1 MIGLKE
7 VKDAL
12 ERISPWIHNTPLSF
26 SQTFSDMTQKEVFL
40 KYENF
45 QKTGSFKIRGA
56 LNFISQLNKRV
67 KGVIASSAGNHA
79 QGVAFAGKLFSI
91 PVTIV
96 MPENTPLVKII
107 STKNYSANIIL
118 HGSLYDE
125 AYEFALKKAKEEN
138 LIFIHPFDDPQVIAG
153 QGTIGLEILN
163 TIPDLEAIVIPIGG
177 GGLASGISIAIKEQ
191 NPKIKI
197 YGVQTFAFPTY
208 YESFKNINLENKPS
222 STIAEG
228 IAVKKEG
235 EITKKLLEK
244 YLDDIFLVDEMEI
257 AQGILFLLERAKTL
271 VEGAGAVSLSALLKN
286 YKIIKE
292 KKVVLI
298 LSGGNIDVSLLSR
311 ILEYGLI
318 QSGRL
323 VHLHIRVLDV
333 PGRLSKILEIIA
345 QEKANIVSIHQDRAN
360 PLFPIG
366 ETAVDI
372 TLETKDFQQ
381 INRLVDKIRKE
392 GYPIEI
398 LEKGE
403 E

>member
-1 MIGLKE
+1 MISLKE

-12 ERISPWIHNTPLSF
+12 ERISPFIHKTPLTF

-56 LNFISQLNKRV
+56 INFISQLNKNI

-79 QGVAFAGKLFSI
+79 QGVAYASKLFSI
-91 PVTIV
+91 PATIV
-96 MPENTPLVKII
+96 MPENTPLVKIL
-107 STKNYSANIIL
+107 STKSYSANVVL
-118 HGSLYDE
+118 YGAFYDE
-125 AYEFALKKAKEEN
+125 AYQYALKIAKDEN
-138 LIFIHPFDDPQVIAG
+138 LVFVHPFDDPQIIAG
-153 QGTIGLEILN
+153 QGTIGLEIINDLS
-163 TIPDLEAIVIPIGG
+163 DLEAVLVPIGG
-177 GGLASGISIAIKEQ
+177 GGLSAGICIAIKEQ
-191 NPKIKI
+191 NPKVKI
-197 YGVQTFAFPTY
+197 YGVQSCAFPTY
-208 YESFKNINLENKPS
+208 YEDFKNKTIDNKPC

-228 IAVKKEG
+228 IAVKKPG
-235 EITKKLLEK
+235 EITKKILEK

-271 VEGAGAVSLSALLKN
+271 VEGAGAVTLSALLKN
-286 YKIIKE
+286 YQNIKE
-292 KKVVLI
+292 KKIVLI

-318 QSGRL
+318 HSGRL
-323 VHLHIRVLDV
+323 VHLKIEVLDT

-345 QEKANIVSIHQDRAN
+345 EEKANINTIHQDRAN

-366 ETAVDI
+366 KSTVEIA
-372 TLETKDFQQ
+372 LETKDFQQ
-381 INRLVDKIRKE
+381 IDRIVDKIKKE

-398 LEKGE
+398 LEKE

>member
-1 MIGLKE
+1 MITLRE
-7 VKDAL
+7 VKDAF
-12 ERISPWIHNTPLSF
+12 ERISPWIHKTPLSF

-40 KYENF
+40 KCENF

-56 LNFISQLNKRV
+56 INFISKLNKKI
-67 KGVIASSAGNHA
+67 KGIIASSAGNHA

-96 MPENTPLVKII
+96 MPENTPLIKIL
-107 STKNYSANIIL
+107 STKSYLANVIL
-118 HGSLYDE
+118 YGSIYDE
-125 AYEFALKKAKEEN
+125 AYEYALRKAKDEN
-138 LIFIHPFDDPQVIAG
+138 LTFIHPFDDPLVIAG
-153 QGTIGLEILN
+153 QGTIGLEILKEL
-163 TIPDLEAIVIPIGG
+163 PDLEAIIVPIGG
-177 GGLASGISIAIKEQ
+177 GGLASGICIAIKEQ

-197 YGVQTFAFPTY
+197 YGVQTFAFPSY
-208 YESFKNINLENKPS
+208 YESFKNIKIKNKPS

-235 EITKKLLEK
+235 KITKKILEK

-286 YKIIKE
+286 YQKIKE
-292 KKVVLI
+292 RKIVLI

-318 QSGRL
+318 HSGRL
-323 VHLHIRVLDV
+323 VHLRIRVLDT
-333 PGRLSKILEIIA
+333 PGRLSKILDIIA
-345 QEKANIVSIHQDRAN
+345 KEKANIVAIHQDRAN

-366 ETAVDI
+366 ETTVDI
-372 TLETKDFQQ
+372 TLETKDFPQ
-381 INRLVDKIRKE
+381 INRLVDKIKKE

>member
-7 VKDAL
+7 VKDAF
-12 ERISPWIHNTPLSF
+12 EKISPFIHQTPLSL
-26 SQTFSDMTQKEVFL
+26 SQTFSDMTNKEIYL

-56 LNFISQLNKRV
+56 LNFIMQLNKNV

-79 QGVAFAGKLFSI
+79 QGVAYASKLFSI
-91 PVTIV
+91 PATIV
-96 MPENTPLVKII
+96 MPENTPLVKIL
-107 STKNYSANIIL
+107 STKNYSAKVIL
-118 HGSLYDE
+118 HGSLYDD
-125 AYEFALKKAKEEN
+125 AYQFALKIAKDEN
-138 LIFIHPFDDPQVIAG
+138 LIFIHPFDDPLIIAG
-153 QGTIGLEILN
+153 QGTVGLEILKEFS
-163 TIPDLEAIVIPIGG
+163 DLDAIIVPIGG

-197 YGVQTFAFPTY
+197 YGVQTYAFPTFF
-208 YESFKNINLENKPS
+208 EIIKDTKIKNKPS

-235 EITKKLLEK
+235 EITKEILKR

-257 AQGILFLLERAKTL
+257 AQGILLLLERAKTL
-271 VEGAGAVSLSALLKN
+271 VEGAGAVALSALLKN
-286 YKIIKE
+286 YQYIKE
-292 KKVVLI
+292 KRIALI

-318 QSGRL
+318 HSGRL
-323 VHLHIRVLDV
+323 IHFKIKVLDI
-333 PGRLSKILEIIA
+333 PGRLAKILEIIA
-345 QEKANIVSIHQDRAN
+345 EEKANIIAIHQDRAN

-366 ETAVDI
+366 ETNVEI
-372 TLETKDFQQ
+372 TLETKDFLQ
-381 INRLVDKIRKE
+381 IDRLIDKIKKE

-403 E
+403 